1 MPQVAFL
8 VAEEFWSQGDVEKTE
23 LSVYP
28 APLMNRDLKQELP
41 QMQAGFC
48 EGVCLPVYRA
58 LACLSPAFKR
68 MEEAV
73 RSNKERWKKMAVEME
88 EREGSM
94 EMDSVIV
101 RNL

>member
-1 MPQVAFL
+1 MSQVAFL

-41 QMQAGFC
+41 QLQAGFC

-73 RSNKERWKKMAVEME
+73 RSNKERWKNMAVEMK
-88 EREGSM
+88 EREDNM
-94 EMDSVIV
+94 ESVIV

>member
-1 MPQVAFL
+1 MSLVAFL
-8 VAEEFWSQGDVEKTE
+8 VAGEFWSQGDTEKSE

-28 APLMNRDLKQELP
+28 APLMNRYLKQELP
-41 QMQAGFC
+41 QMQAGFF

-73 RSNKERWKKMAVEME
+73 RSNKERWKKMALEME
-88 EREGSM
+88 ERGDN
-94 EMDSVIV
+94 MDSVIV